1 MADVTVRE
9 YRLSDIPALT
19 ALWSETFGDSEEL
32 IGEFFR
38 LLPDMGTAMAA
49 ELDGRIIGSAYVI
62 TGMELRGLSGK
73 APVGGYIYAVAVDEA
88 YRHNGTGRVLVK
100 AAAVKAREREAAF
113 VCTLPAEESL
123 YKWYEDVLGVKKAL
137 FCETHSVPC
146 AKLDMCMKLTAS
158 EYMLWRETM
167 LRGKVRMHLSN
178 PCLEFM
184 RLLCEHNGG
193 GLYACGSGICAAYL
207 EDGRCVI
214 RELICMDK
222 SECDRIVASVGAE
235 LGAELCE
242 YRLPAAGGT
251 PYIAAEPGFIPP
263 DCVWNLSFD

>member
-1 MADVTVRE
+1 MTDAVIRE
-9 YRLSDIPALT
+9 YRPSDIPALT
-19 ALWSETFGDSEEL
+19 ALWTKTFGDSEKL
-32 IGEFFR
+32 IGDFFR

-73 APVGGYIYAVAVDEA
+73 APVGGYIYAVAVEEE
-88 YRHNGTGRVLVK
+88 YRHNGTGRALVK

-137 FCETHSVPC
+137 FCETHLVYSAPPEP
-146 AKLDMCMKLTAS
+146 CMKLTSS
-158 EYMLWRETM
+158 EYMLWRET
-167 LRGKVRMHLSN
+167 LLHGKVRLHLSN
-178 PCLEFM
+178 AGLEFM
-184 RLLCEHNGG
+184 RLLCEEYGG

-207 EDGRCVI
+207 EGKKCVI
-214 RELICMDK
+214 RELISMDDN
-222 SECDRIVASVGAE
+222 ECDRIAASVGAE

-242 YRLPAAGGT
+242 YRLPSADGI
-251 PYIAAEPGFIPP
+251 PYIAAEPGFIPA